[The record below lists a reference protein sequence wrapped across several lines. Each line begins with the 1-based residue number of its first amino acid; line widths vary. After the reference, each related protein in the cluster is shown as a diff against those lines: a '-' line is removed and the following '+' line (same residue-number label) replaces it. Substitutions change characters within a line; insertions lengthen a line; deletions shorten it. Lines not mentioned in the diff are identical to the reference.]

1 MERISVCGI
10 PFVREKGEVL
20 VNYLLEKAER
30 REGCGVF
37 TPNAEMAARAG
48 RDAEFAALL
57 RSAELCVPD
66 GIGISLAARLC
77 GAGRLPRLAGIEL
90 GEALVRAAARR
101 GIPVF
106 FYGGKKGVAERAAAH
121 MRARHP
127 SLFVAGCLGG
137 YGDREAAAKRIRDSG
152 APIVLVC
159 LGAPLQEEFIAAHLS
174 HAVALGLG
182 GSFDVWAGSV
192 PRAPRIFRLLGLEWL
207 FRVLREPRR
216 IPRLFPAF
224 GFLFGAAAS
233 GFAHLRQ
240 RKGRKEGFVNKN

>member
-1 MERISVCGI
+1 MERISVGGI
-10 PFVREKGEVL
+10 PFVRAEKTVL
-20 VNYLLEKAER
+20 VAHLCERAEQ
-30 REGCGVF
+30 REGESVF

-48 RDAEFAALL
+48 RDSRFAALL
-57 RSAELCVPD
+57 READVCVPD
-66 GIGISLAARLC
+66 GVGISLAARLC
-77 GAGRLPRLAGIEL
+77 GKGRLPRIAGIEL
-90 GEALVRAAARR
+90 GEALLEAAAER

-106 FYGGKKGVAERAAAH
+106 FYGGGAGVAERAAAH

-192 PRAPRIFRLLGLEWL
+192 PRAPRLFRLLGLEWL
-207 FRVLREPRR
+207 FRVLRQPRR
-216 IPRLFPAF
+216 ISRLFPAF

-240 RKGRKEGFVNKN
+240 RKGRKEGFVDKN